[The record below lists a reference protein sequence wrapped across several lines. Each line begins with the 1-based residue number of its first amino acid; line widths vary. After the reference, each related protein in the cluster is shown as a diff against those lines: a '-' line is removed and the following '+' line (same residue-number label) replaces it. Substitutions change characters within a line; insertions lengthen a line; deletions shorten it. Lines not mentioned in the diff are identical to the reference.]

1 MLHLDLLRIT
11 VDCFASTIIRGSF
24 YTLMSVWTCTFRQLR
39 YCFFGYFV
47 NGVCD
52 FNFPLFQE
60 VLGSVHPL
68 DL

>member
-1 MLHLDLLRIT
+1 MLHLDLLRIAI
-11 VDCFASTIIRGSF
+11 DCFASTIIRGSF

-39 YCFFGYFV
+39 YCFFRYFV

-52 FNFPLFQE
+52 FILPLFQE
-60 VLGSVHPL
+60 VPEFVYRL